1 MLDVAKGSK
10 NFAPLYDAECSSI
23 GWLDLT
29 MVANNNPRNDW
40 HAKGLASLEPYLEW
54 QPLGGPPQACTDLKA
69 CILRVQ

>member
-1 MLDVAKGSK
+1 MMQSVAAVGGLDV
-10 NFAPLYDAECSSI
+10 
-23 GWLDLT
+23 T

-40 HAKGLASLEPYLEW
+40 HAKGLASLEPYLER